1 MLIFYAFCHS
11 FSSNPGPNL
20 KKNNNKAHVKIRE
33 NMFSQ
38 YLEKRDRKRDRV
50 ELVART
56 KEKRQ
61 AALFISSWLRNF
73 II

>member
-1 MLIFYAFCHS
+1 
-11 FSSNPGPNL
+11 
-20 KKNNNKAHVKIRE
+20 
-33 NMFSQ
+33 MFSQ

>member
-1 MLIFYAFCHS
+1 MVIFYVFCRS
-11 FSSNPGPNL
+11 FSFDPGPNW
-20 KKNNNKAHVKIRE
+20 KKNIKAHVKIWE

-38 YLEKRDRKRDRV
+38 YLEKRDSECDRV
-50 ELVART
+50 QLAART

-61 AALFISSWLRNF
+61 TAVFVSSWLRNF